1 MVTRGTV
8 RSVPER
14 IELAPNPENVA
25 AARRWGA
32 ARAVEAGCH
41 DAADTVALLVSE
53 LVTNVVLHAR
63 TPFELSF
70 RCRNR
75 RLRFE
80 VRDHSDRLPVTPT
93 HPDSM
98 ALSGR
103 GMGMVSMLSDAYGAE
118 DLPSGGKVVWFE
130 LEAPVGSAG

>member
-1 MVTRGTV
+1 M
-8 RSVPER
+8 
-14 IELAPNPENVA
+14 
-25 AARRWGA
+25 
-32 ARAVEAGCH
+32 
-41 DAADTVALLVSE
+41 ALLVSE

-63 TPFELSF
+63 TSFEVSF

-80 VRDHSDRLPVTPT
+80 VRDHCDLLPVAAAE
-93 HPDSM
+93 PDPM

-118 DLPSGGKVVWFE
+118 DLPGGGKVVWFE
-130 LEAPVGSAG
+130 LEAPVVSAG